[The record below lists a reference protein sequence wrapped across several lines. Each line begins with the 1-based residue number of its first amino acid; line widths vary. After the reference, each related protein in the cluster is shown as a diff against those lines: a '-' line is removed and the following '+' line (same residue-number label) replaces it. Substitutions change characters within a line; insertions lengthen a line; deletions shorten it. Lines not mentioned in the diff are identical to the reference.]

1 VAGFRGGASR
11 PARRHRLQPVV
22 VAAGSITSEC
32 RTGTWA
38 TCSTMTVRSLPVS
51 ACDGAAT
58 AGRPS
63 VGTPARSACCGPRSG
78 SPGPSAGTATR
89 AAIRENSSVGRGGPA
104 RRRRPAAPHL
114 RSCAPDC
121 RGNGFANCHREVI
134 VDAALAESR
143 QQALALKGILAEV
156 GRQGDVKMSRKR
168 ASRILLLASP
178 TVLLPVGIGVDN
190 DR

>member
-1 VAGFRGGASR
+1 MPHRDLGHVLDHDGALLAGQRMRRRRNSRQTVCRHASKIGM
-11 PARRHRLQPVV
+11 LWSKV
-22 VAAGSITSEC
+22 GI
-32 RTGTWA
+32 TGTI
-38 TCSTMTVRSLPVS
+38 SRNRDKGSNQ
-51 ACDGAAT
+51 
-58 AGRPS
+58 REQQ
-63 VGTPARSACCGPRSG
+63 RGPRRSG
-78 SPGPSAGTATR
+78 SAS
-89 AAIRENSSVGRGGPA
+89 
-104 RRRRPAAPHL
+104 RPAAPHL